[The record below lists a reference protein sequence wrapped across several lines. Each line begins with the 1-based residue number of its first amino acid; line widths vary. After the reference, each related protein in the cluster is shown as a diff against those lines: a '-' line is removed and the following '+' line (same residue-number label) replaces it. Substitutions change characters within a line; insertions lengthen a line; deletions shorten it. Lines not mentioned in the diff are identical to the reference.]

1 MSPVRRTRSR
11 SRRTSAAERARGE
24 DGFTLVELII
34 TSALLLVV
42 LAIVLDTFV
51 SMVHSE
57 AYTSDRMASLDGMRV
72 TLNKM
77 TRELRQSASVTDA
90 SSTASHLEMDTYVH
104 GSPVHVVYNA
114 SGGSL
119 TRTVGSTAG
128 AVVLKNLAS
137 TNLFTYVEAPPVV
150 GAQWVQ
156 ILLQVRPKRAPDT
169 VLVLDSEVNLRN
181 RSEPLS

>member
-1 MSPVRRTRSR
+1 MSPVRRTRSH
-11 SRRTSAAERARGE
+11 SRRTSAAEHVRGE
-24 DGFTLVELII
+24 HGFTLVELII
-34 TSALLLVV
+34 TSSLLLVV
-42 LAIVLDTFV
+42 LTLVLDTLV

-57 AYTSDRMASLDGMRV
+57 AYATDRLASLADMRV

-77 TRELRQSASVTDA
+77 TRELRQSASVSDA
-90 SSTASHLEMDTYVH
+90 TSNASHLEMDTYVH
-104 GSPVHVVYNA
+104 GTPVHVVYNA
-114 SGGSL
+114 TGGTL
-119 TRTVGSTAG
+119 TRRVGSTAG

-137 TNLFTYVEAPPVV
+137 TSLFTYVEAPPVA